1 MLEPSD
7 PMNEVNDVPTAE
19 EIRAAMERIV
29 ASSGFVRSPQLVAFL
44 RFVVESTLCGDTVH
58 IKSYTIGVEA
68 LGRGERFDPQIDPIV
83 RVEAARLRKAL
94 ASFFAGQGAGSPVT
108 IEIPLGRY
116 VPRFGR
122 RKNYRPIAIL
132 IALLR
137 GALRTIRAPSR
148 ATGVRLLTS
157 SVRRPQR
164 RVTGT
169 GIDRSSA
176 G

>member
-7 PMNEVNDVPTAE
+7 PMNEVNDVPTTE

-83 RVEAARLRKAL
+83 RVEAARLRRAL
-94 ASFFAGQGAGSPVT
+94 ATYFAREGAGSP
-108 IEIPLGRY
+108 I
-116 VPRFGR
+116 
-122 RKNYRPIAIL
+122 
-132 IALLR
+132 
-137 GALRTIRAPSR
+137 
-148 ATGVRLLTS
+148 
-157 SVRRPQR
+157 
-164 RVTGT
+164 
-169 GIDRSSA
+169 
-176 G
+176 